1 MKKLSATVFV
11 LLFRIFGIIVLIVGI
26 RLIGAGIYNY
36 INEHNQQD
44 WISTTAYVVD
54 ITSEYSSSSRRK
66 PSHVRFDIT
75 YQYEV
80 DGKEYSDILH
90 NRDKAL
96 ALGTPV
102 SIKYD
107 PDNHSDSTD
116 ILKPS
121 LQNLIVF
128 LVCGLAIGT
137 AGFFLSGTW
146 ALIRKLRR
154 KGKPE
159 EGEELPP
166 EEYVKPEEI
175 KQKSRNTF
183 KAFLIRLALGAIAVC
198 AIILSSK
205 LFPGIQVVDAEKF
218 IDVVEAK
225 GYTTSETTDELSQ
238 SWKVGSMM
246 EKAVSINDGNVR
258 MDFCEMDT
266 ADSAD
271 VLYNAM
277 MLPVT
282 DGEKQDF
289 DGMVHELAS
298 AENAELYAAKVRIR
312 DTIIYVSAKV
322 EYKAEVIEILDTLG
336 YWKE

>member
-36 INEHNQQD
+36 IDEHNQQD

-54 ITSEYSSSSRRK
+54 ITSEYSSSSRRN

-80 DGKEYSDILH
+80 DGKEYSDTLH

-166 EEYVKPEEI
+166 EEYVKPEDV
-175 KQKSRNTF
+175 KQSSRNSGKF
-183 KAFLIRLALGAIAVC
+183 ILLRIVLGIIFVGG
-198 AIILSSK
+198 IILSSK
-205 LFPGIQVVDAEKF
+205 LFPGIHPVDTEQFIQVVRNE
-218 IDVVEAK
+218 
-225 GYTTSETTDELSQ
+225 GYAATDTTSELSQ
-238 SWKVGSMM
+238 NWKVGSMM
-246 EKAVSINDGNVR
+246 KEAVSFNDGNIR
-258 MDFCEMDT
+258 MDFCVMDT

-271 VLYNAM
+271 ILYTAM
-277 MLPVT
+277 TLPVS
-282 DGEKQDF
+282 DGEKKEH
-289 DGMVHELAS
+289 DGMVHELCS
-298 AENAELYAAKVRIR
+298 AENEELYVAKVRIR
-312 DTIIYVSAKV
+312 DTVIYVSAKT
-322 EYKAEVIEILDTLG
+322 EYKTEVVEILDTLG

>member
-1 MKKLSATVFV
+1 MKRNTIIRFV
-11 LLFRIFGIIVLIVGI
+11 ARIVGIVILIVGI

-36 INEHNQQD
+36 IDEHNQQN

-54 ITSEYSSSSRRK
+54 ITSEYSNSSKRN

-102 SIKYD
+102 KIKYD
-107 PDNHSDSTD
+107 PDNHSDSTA

-128 LVCGLAIGT
+128 IVCGFVLGT
-137 AGFFLSGTW
+137 VGFFLSGMW

-154 KGKPE
+154 KGEPE
-159 EGEELPP
+159 EGEALPP
-166 EEYVKPEEI
+166 EEYVKPETI
-175 KQKSRNTF
+175 KYKSRNTF
-183 KAFLIRLALGAIAVC
+183 KAFLIRLALGAVVVC

-205 LFPGIQVVDAEKF
+205 LFPGIKAVDAEKF

-225 GYTTSETTDELSQ
+225 GYSTSETTDELRQ

-271 VLYNAM
+271 ILYNAM
-277 MLPVT
+277 TLPVT
-282 DGEKQDF
+282 DGDMQDF
-289 DGMVHELAS
+289 DGMVHELAF
-298 AENAELYAAKVRIR
+298 AENAELYVAKVRIK

-322 EYKAEVIEILDTLG
+322 EYKAEVKEILEALG